1 MTDPD
6 PGPSTGARGD
16 AGPTGTSW
24 RATNITL
31 GVLALLLLVASVLM
45 LKDGASAT
53 PGDSR
58 AEMLAAEYD
67 TVTEAARKEA
77 QAFLTVDYQ
86 DMDPLIA
93 EVLAGSTGE
102 FKKQYDTGKVDLKAS
117 AQDSRAV
124 STGKV
129 VSVGVGDIDD
139 DRAVVLV
146 AADSQVR
153 NKSTQDKA
161 QPRYHRL
168 RLTMVRK
175 GDTWLTSDLQ
185 FVG

>member
-6 PGPSTGARGD
+6 PSPPTGARSD
-16 AGPTGTSW
+16 AGPTGGSW

-31 GVLALLLLVASVLM
+31 GVLALLLVVASVLM
-45 LKDGASAT
+45 LKDGASAA

-58 AEMLAAEYD
+58 AEMLAAEYR
-67 TVTEAARKEA
+67 TVTEAAREETL
-77 QAFLTVDYQ
+77 AFLTVDYQ

-93 EVLAGSTGE
+93 KVLAGSTGE

-117 AQDSRAV
+117 AQDSQAV

-129 VSVGVGDIDD
+129 LSIGVGDLDD
-139 DRAVVLV
+139 DHAVVLV

-153 NKSTQDKA
+153 NKSTQDEA

-175 GDTWLTSDLQ
+175 DDTWLTSDLQ